1 MHVVY
6 FILEKWVLELKA
18 GEKIIMKI
26 QLWRELLDPYD
37 LAVQELVTKFE
48 HLRYEHKARGLY
60 CPIEQVTGRVKS
72 VSSILDKLQKKNIE
86 LDHMEEELDDIAGV
100 RIICQ
105 FVEDIPKVVSII
117 RSRHDMTV
125 KQEKNYIE
133 NTKSSGYRSYHMII
147 DYEVQTLVGPKK
159 IQAEIQIRTMG
170 MNFWST
176 IEHSLQY
183 KYKQNIPDHIR
194 QKLLNASNAIV
205 VLDQEMS
212 DVRDEIMD
220 AQNSMQIQTNIV
232 SEILL
237 TMENLYYKAN
247 KRNLAQIQEE
257 FYEVYQ
263 SHDLEKLIRF
273 HKHLDVIAEGYKA
286 QGIQFKADGGV

>member
-1 MHVVY
+1 MVY